1 MAQRATALK
10 TIEARKRMC
19 PLWRVNL
26 QNGRFF
32 ARPGA
37 SQLADWEGGAAAWA
51 PVAKLEGMSDA
62 PVQLRP
68 EILAQRA
75 YQQGKPA
82 APTAF
87 KLSSNE
93 VPFEPLPAVLAAV
106 NSVSGFNRY
115 PDASAKAVREALGAH
130 YGLAADQVLIG
141 AGSVSLLYQAV
152 QAAAGPGDEVLYSWR
167 SFEAYPGIVTVAG
180 ATSVQAPLTSDA
192 AVDLDAL
199 ADAITDRTR
208 VVIVCTPNNPTGP
221 AVKQDDFERFMARV
235 PGKLLVIADE
245 AYIEFVTDPTV
256 LNATRL
262 LPEYPN
268 LIVARTFSKAY
279 GLAGL
284 RVGYM
289 LGNAD
294 ILRAFGVTAIPFTI
308 TEQAQAATLA
318 VMQEA
323 DAVRERVNEITA
335 RRDEVRRAL
344 IDQGWPVPESQANFV
359 WLPAREQTEGVNDI
373 LLEGG
378 IVARAFPGD
387 GIRVSIGEEASVS
400 PLLAACWQAIERYPY
415 LRQTDAE

>member
-1 MAQRATALK
+1 MT
-10 TIEARKRMC
+10 
-19 PLWRVNL
+19 
-26 QNGRFF
+26 
-32 ARPGA
+32 
-37 SQLADWEGGAAAWA
+37 
-51 PVAKLEGMSDA
+51 DA

-82 APTAF
+82 AASAF

-93 VPFEPLPAVLAAV
+93 LPFPPLPAVLSAV
-106 NSVSGFNRY
+106 NGVSGFNRY
-115 PDASAKAVREALGAH
+115 PDARATAVREALGAY
-130 YGLAADQVLIG
+130 YGLPSEQVLVG

-152 QAAAGPGDEVLYSWR
+152 QAAAGAGDEILYPWR

-180 ATSVQAPLTSDA
+180 ATAVQVPLA
-192 AVDLDAL
+192 ADLSVDLDAM
-199 ADAITDRTR
+199 ADAITERTR

-221 AVKQDDFERFMARV
+221 AVTQRDFERFMERV
-235 PGKLLVIADE
+235 PNNLLVIADE
-245 AYIEFVTDPTV
+245 AYIEFVTDPET

-262 LPEYPN
+262 LGEYPN
-268 LIVARTFSKAY
+268 LVVARTFSKAY

-289 LGNAD
+289 LGNAQV
-294 ILRAFGVTAIPFTI
+294 LQAFATTAIPFTI
-308 TEQAQAATLA
+308 SEQAQAATLA
-318 VMQEA
+318 VMQET
-323 DAVRERVNEITA
+323 DAVRERVHEITA

-344 IDQGWPVPESQANFV
+344 IDQGWPIPETQANFV
-359 WLPAREQTEGVNDI
+359 WLPAREQTEGVNEI

-387 GIRVSIGEEASVS
+387 GLRITIGEEESVS

-415 LRQTDAE
+415 LRGEPEE

>member
-1 MAQRATALK
+1 MT
-10 TIEARKRMC
+10 
-19 PLWRVNL
+19 
-26 QNGRFF
+26 
-32 ARPGA
+32 
-37 SQLADWEGGAAAWA
+37 
-51 PVAKLEGMSDA
+51 DA

-82 APTAF
+82 AATAF

-93 VPFEPLPAVLAAV
+93 LPFEPLDAVLEAV
-106 NSVSGFNRY
+106 NGVSAFNRY
-115 PDASAKAVREALGAH
+115 PDARATAVREALGAH
-130 YGLAADQVLIG
+130 YGLPAEQVLIG

-152 QAAAGPGDEVLYSWR
+152 QAAAGAGDEILYPWR

-180 ATSVQAPLTSDA
+180 ATSVQVPLKADSSI
-192 AVDLDAL
+192 DLDGL
-199 ADAITDRTR
+199 ADAITERTR
-208 VVIVCTPNNPTGP
+208 MVVVCTPNNPTGP
-221 AVKQDDFERFMARV
+221 AVRQDDFERFMERV
-235 PGKLLVIADE
+235 PSNLLVIADE
-245 AYIEFVTDPTV
+245 AYIEFVTDPAV

-262 LPEYPN
+262 LRDYPN
-268 LIVARTFSKAY
+268 LVVARTFSKAY

-289 LGNAD
+289 LGNAQV
-294 ILRAFGVTAIPFTI
+294 LQAFATTAIPFTI
-308 TEQAQAATLA
+308 SEQAQAATLA

-323 DAVRERVNEITA
+323 DAIRGRVNEITA

-344 IDQGWPVPESQANFV
+344 IDQGWRVPETQANFV
-359 WLPAREQTEGVNDI
+359 WLPAGEQTEGVNEI

-387 GIRVSIGEEASVS
+387 GLRVSIGEEASVS
-400 PLLAACWQAIERYPY
+400 PLLAACWQAIERYPD

>member
-1 MAQRATALK
+1 MT
-10 TIEARKRMC
+10 
-19 PLWRVNL
+19 
-26 QNGRFF
+26 
-32 ARPGA
+32 
-37 SQLADWEGGAAAWA
+37 
-51 PVAKLEGMSDA
+51 DA

-93 VPFEPLPAVLAAV
+93 LPFEPLEAVLEAV
-106 NSVSGFNRY
+106 NGVSGFNRY
-115 PDASAKAVREALGAH
+115 PDARATAVREALGAH
-130 YGLAADQVLIG
+130 YGLPAEQVLIG
-141 AGSVSLLYQAV
+141 AGSVSLLYQAA
-152 QAAAGPGDEVLYSWR
+152 QAAAGAGDEILYPWR

-180 ATSVQAPLTSDA
+180 ATSVQVPLKADA
-192 AVDLDAL
+192 SIDLDGL
-199 ADAITDRTR
+199 ADAITERTR
-208 VVIVCTPNNPTGP
+208 MVVVCTPNNPTGP
-221 AVKQDDFERFMARV
+221 AVRQDDFERFMERV
-235 PGKLLVIADE
+235 PSNLLVIADE
-245 AYIEFVTDPTV
+245 AYIEFVTDPAV

-262 LPEYPN
+262 LRDYPN
-268 LIVARTFSKAY
+268 LVVARTFSKAY

-289 LGNAD
+289 LGNAQV
-294 ILRAFGVTAIPFTI
+294 LQAFATTAIPFTI
-308 TEQAQAATLA
+308 SEQAQAATLA

-323 DAVRERVNEITA
+323 DAIRERVNEITA

-344 IDQGWPVPESQANFV
+344 IDQGWRVPETQANFV
-359 WLPAREQTEGVNDI
+359 WLPAGEQTEGVNEI
-373 LLEGG
+373 LHEGG

-387 GIRVSIGEEASVS
+387 GLRVSIGEEASVS